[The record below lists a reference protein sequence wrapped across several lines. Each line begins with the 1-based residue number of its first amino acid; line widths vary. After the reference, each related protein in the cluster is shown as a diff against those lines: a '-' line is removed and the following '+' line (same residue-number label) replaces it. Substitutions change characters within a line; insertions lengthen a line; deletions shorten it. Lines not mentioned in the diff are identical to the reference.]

1 MLKKILNKKKEKFE
15 MEGPKEIKV
24 SYAAGRMIFEVGG
37 QEFYLTEETAGKIFG
52 RSVEL
57 ERIRGQGDDASELR
71 TLENYV
77 RVQRL
82 LRKGLGMDKVAK
94 ALGVPEDRVRAF
106 YGKERAKPHVESW
119 GPNELEIERQRQSD
133 LEMDFVKEIPRPQ
146 ALSDQELPAPGEKFV
161 DLLQLRNLQRQGKS
175 DERIADDLHLDKKE
189 FSKFMDLNRRYLDL
203 LQ

>member
-1 MLKKILNKKKEKFE
+1 MLKRKSKDQAEAQEITVRHEK
-15 MEGPKEIKV
+15 GK
-24 SYAAGRMIFEVGG
+24 MIFAIGG
-37 QEFYLTEETAGKIFG
+37 QEFYMTEAVAGSIFG
-52 RSVEL
+52 RSVGIQF
-57 ERIRGQGDDASELR
+57 ERLRGQGDDVGELR